1 MTKGQA
7 LNEVT
12 IHSAADISK
21 VTLNMNDNYDSSS
34 DEENFTSRLDLSFE
48 SDDNDSFESLP
59 NDQMNGLSIDWNM
72 FIRKYNFDLQSYH
85 YYILLKLATSTYGI
99 KYYTRLKFL
108 ISQLGIHSF
117 VEIGHIID
125 WCTSLVICVLIIISE
140 ERFGLFILH
149 WFECKIDTNTNHNM
163 QNSSKNEH
171 QIRLRS

>member
-72 FIRKYNFDLQSYH
+72 FIRKYNFDLQS
-85 YYILLKLATSTYGI
+85 LLKLVKFTYGL
-99 KYYTRLKFL
+99 TTL
-108 ISQLGIHSF
+108 
-117 VEIGHIID
+117 D
-125 WCTSLVICVLIIISE
+125 
-140 ERFGLFILH
+140 
-149 WFECKIDTNTNHNM
+149 
-163 QNSSKNEH
+163 
-171 QIRLRS
+171 